1 MDALAWFPLL
11 RFDVDE
17 PVVVFP
23 SLPYEFPPPPPPPP
37 PQLDNIMNGRKLYV
51 SSFDLFLVDLRSVT
65 L

>member
-23 SLPYEFPPPPPPPP
+23 SLPYEFPSPP

>member
-23 SLPYEFPPPPPPPP
+23 SLPYEFPPPPP
-37 PQLDNIMNGRKLYV
+37 QLDNIMNGRKLYV
-51 SSFDLFLVDLRSVT
+51 SSYDLFLVDLRSVT